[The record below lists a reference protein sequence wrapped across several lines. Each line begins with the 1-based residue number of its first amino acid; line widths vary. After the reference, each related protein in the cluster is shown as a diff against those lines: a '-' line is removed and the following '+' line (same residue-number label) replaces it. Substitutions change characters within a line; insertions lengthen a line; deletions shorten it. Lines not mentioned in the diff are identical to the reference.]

1 MYTADWRWT
10 HNVGERERE
19 ELALCVAQACE
30 RKNCTVNSTRG
41 TTWVGVTSVD
51 EQVGRQWLGQHWF
64 ITEYIA
70 AYIQGLYTVYKGAR
84 VQGAVANWFD
94 Y

>member
-1 MYTADWRWT
+1 VEIHPELLRLTQKPWT
-10 HNVGERERE
+10 IWLSLYGS
-19 ELALCVAQACE
+19 
-30 RKNCTVNSTRG
+30 VNF
-41 TTWVGVTSVD
+41 VYKYIPVPVD
-51 EQVGRQWLGQHWF
+51 EQVARQRLGQHWF

-94 Y
+94 R

>member
-1 MYTADWRWT
+1 MFAEPDLPNKQR
-10 HNVGERERE
+10 
-19 ELALCVAQACE
+19 
-30 RKNCTVNSTRG
+30 
-41 TTWVGVTSVD
+41 
-51 EQVGRQWLGQHWF
+51 LGQHWF

-94 Y
+94 RQPGA

>member
-1 MYTADWRWT
+1 MFCGRADSKTAVRA
-10 HNVGERERE
+10 
-19 ELALCVAQACE
+19 ALV
-30 RKNCTVNSTRG
+30 
-41 TTWVGVTSVD
+41 
-51 EQVGRQWLGQHWF
+51 WF

-94 Y
+94 R